1 MLPLLSFGSHAS
13 AASMHHEMDRTD
25 DNQCVSLCVRP
36 NTVMPPRNEAP
47 VREDKQTPD
56 PNPYA
61 GLPYYTHVNLAHLAK
76 VQRPAPQYAGRLIR
90 PPDIRL
96 LTGNFRF

>member
-1 MLPLLSFGSHAS
+1 
-13 AASMHHEMDRTD
+13 MHHEMDRTD

-56 PNPYA
+56 PKSLRWVAVLHPCK
-61 GLPYYTHVNLAHLAK
+61 PWRT
-76 VQRPAPQYAGRLIR
+76 
-90 PPDIRL
+90 
-96 LTGNFRF
+96 